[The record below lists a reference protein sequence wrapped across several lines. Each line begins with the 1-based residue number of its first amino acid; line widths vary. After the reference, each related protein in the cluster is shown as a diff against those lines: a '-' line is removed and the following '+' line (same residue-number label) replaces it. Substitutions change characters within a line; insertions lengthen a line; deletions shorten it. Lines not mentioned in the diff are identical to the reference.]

1 MIDKLTFFP
10 VHTGQLFDIVKQKL
24 SLF

>member
-10 VHTGQLFDIVKQKL
+10 VHTGQLFDIVKLKL